1 MFLNRAH
8 RVVGVVEPIIVIII
22 TFKFFY
28 FKRFT
33 VQDSRSL
40 SQLAGIETIS
50 ATQLSSR
57 LRDHIVM
64 IALCRAY

>member
-1 MFLNRAH
+1 MLLDGAH

-22 TFKFFY
+22 TFKLFY

-33 VQDSRSL
+33 VKDSRGL
-40 SQLAGIETIS
+40 SQLARIETIS
-50 ATQLSSR
+50 ATQLSSG

-64 IALCRAY
+64 IALCRAD